1 MALLHKTLE
10 PPAVAQFIGDF
21 RGGALDDGTTTLF
34 AALSVLDGTVIG
46 RCMQRH
52 RHSEFIRFLNTVE
65 HVVPAGKLI
74 HAVLD
79 NYATHKHPKVLAW
92 LSRHPRGDHPREKGD
107 PQARRGPLGSGSA
120 GAIVL
125 LRAKPGDAV
134 AIRLLFIFASVLA
147 RVKTRSEPKVRRL
160 SAGGNGIRTLS
171 PAD

>member
-1 MALLHKTLE
+1 
-10 PPAVAQFIGDF
+10 
-21 RGGALDDGTTTLF
+21 
-34 AALSVLDGTVIG
+34 
-46 RCMQRH
+46 
-52 RHSEFIRFLNTVE
+52 
-65 HVVPAGKLI
+65 
-74 HAVLD
+74 
-79 NYATHKHPKVLAW
+79 LAW

-160 SAGGNGIRTLS
+160 SAGGNWIRTLGS
-171 PAD
+171 ARDRPRLRGSVVHLSAQKSWRSAEGTHSARGTSTGTDVGRASQEGGLRSGLCRDRQGTRPHHSAGRPRDGRLGDRVRRR